1 LRKETVVDVL
11 KFVQHLQAMDDVLV
25 AAVVIAMFSYMAY
38 PDVKRVVSRMLVKAS
53 ERSKH
58 DRGYRG

>member
-1 LRKETVVDVL
+1 
-11 KFVQHLQAMDDVLV
+11 MDDVLV

-38 PDVKRVVSRMLVKAS
+38 PDVAQGVSRMLVKAS
-53 ERSKH
+53 EPSKH

>member
-1 LRKETVVDVL
+1 LRKETAVDVFE
-11 KFVQHLQAMDDVLV
+11 FVQYLQAMDDILV
-25 AAVVIAMFSYMAY
+25 AAVVIAMFSHMAY
-38 PDVKRVVSRMLVKAS
+38 PDVTRVVSRVLVKAS